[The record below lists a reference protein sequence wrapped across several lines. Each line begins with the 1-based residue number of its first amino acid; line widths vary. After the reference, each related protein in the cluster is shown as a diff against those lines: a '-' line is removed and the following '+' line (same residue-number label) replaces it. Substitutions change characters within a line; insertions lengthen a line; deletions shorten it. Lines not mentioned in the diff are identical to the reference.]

1 MNLIRK
7 IKSKKLKYIDLNI
20 MYKNKKFSEDEII
33 ETYEKNKKFYVE
45 KKKIFLFLKLR
56 QKI

>member
-1 MNLIRK
+1 
-7 IKSKKLKYIDLNI
+7 

-45 KKKIFLFLKLR
+45 KEKKFLDF
-56 QKI
+56 